1 MRKGVVM
8 EVNDPYVTLLTSDGE
23 FLRARKMDRVYSIG
37 EEIDFFPVTDYL
49 QSKQTKSLKNFFTLR
64 TVWMTM
70 AVLIISVGSIIPV
83 YHSNKAYAYMSID
96 ASTSIEMGLNKD
108 MQVVELKGFNKE
120 AEKIIS
126 QLDDWKKMDVS
137 ELTSIILTELKEDG
151 HITQAEPVSISTVKT
166 DELKENGTEKLE
178 ENIEQIKETVDKNS
192 IEVNMYTS
200 TEEEVEKA
208 QDSGVPVG
216 VYHKNK
222 NNSAQKKQTKEK
234 VKQTKVEQI
243 NQTDITPS
251 ESSSTT
257 ALPPGQEKK
266 QEQDNNNSNNN
277 QQVYQ
282 NQDFQNSNPISPEQG
297 NGKQTPPGLNNNGNG
312 NQNQANHQE
321 KNKQEKPKTNNQNK
335 PNKQEKNGKK

>member
-1 MRKGVVM
+1 M
-8 EVNDPYVTLLTSDGE
+8 EVNDPYVTLLTSNGE

-37 EEIDFFPVTDYL
+37 EEIDFFPITDYL
-49 QSKQTKSLKNFFTLR
+49 QSKKTISLKNFFALK

-83 YHSNKAYAYMSID
+83 YQSNKAYAYMSIN

-126 QLDDWKKMDVS
+126 QLDDWKKMNAS
-137 ELTSIILTELKEDG
+137 ELTSIIITELKEDG
-151 HITQAEPVSISTVKT
+151 HITQAEPVLISTVKT
-166 DELKENGTEKLE
+166 DELKEYGTAKLE

-200 TEEEVEKA
+200 TEEEVQKA

-222 NNSAQKKQTKEK
+222 NKNKNNSAQTKQTKEN
-234 VKQTKVEQI
+234 VKQTKMEKV
-243 NQTDITPS
+243 NPTDITPL
-251 ESSSTT
+251 EPSSTT
-257 ALPPGQEKK
+257 VLPPDQQKE
-266 QEQDNNNSNNN
+266 QEQNNNIPNNN

-282 NQDFQNSNPISPEQG
+282 NQSENIQNNQPLPQEPE
-297 NGKQTPPGLNNNGNG
+297 NGKQDPPGLNKDGNDKG
-312 NQNQANHQE
+312 NQNQANH
-321 KNKQEKPKTNNQNK
+321 KQEKPQPNNQNK